1 MWLECKEG
9 GIAGK
14 GGVAGERSEDSWC
27 MLCSLLSIFSSSQ
40 EQRSQPRVLSSGL
53 TLSHL
58 HFNKWSC
65 IWGDFWSIPSEISS
79 RQPCMWEVSG
89 LDILSCDS
97 STVSSVEQSLITNIL
112 ISEKSAKGE
121 NEVREDPGP
130 SLWDDQLLL
139 SLKRRWAYRGDRGR
153 TISDLKENLESVV
166 WRKREEVKV
175 TWTTDPQHWLLLG

>member
-9 GIAGK
+9 RIAGK
-14 GGVAGERSEDSWC
+14 GGVAGERSEDSWW
-27 MLCSLLSIFSSSQ
+27 MLCSLLSNFSSSQ

-79 RQPCMWEVSG
+79 RRPCMWEVSG
-89 LDILSCDS
+89 RDILSCDS

-121 NEVREDPGP
+121 NGEKIQDPVSGTTNYFCPWREDELVEETGEGGP
-130 SLWDDQLLL
+130 
-139 SLKRRWAYRGDRGR
+139 
-153 TISDLKENLESVV
+153 
-166 WRKREEVKV
+166 V
-175 TWTTDPQHWLLLG
+175 T